1 MLQLKA
7 VNNLKKTKN
16 QMSIGDKNKSQFFQ
30 RMVDIGANNDFSIT
44 EIRYLQVTNIASILG
59 AMFNAI
65 WMLIAINLTDNPIIY
80 GSNGLLGLMF
90 LVVLIFNEKGWR
102 VLASMWLTI
111 SSYISVLVFLYLLGY
126 SSGVSVICILIIIL
140 PYMTFPRKAR
150 KLAHG
155 FSMLACFSLIATVL
169 LQSNIN
175 AHFSELDPYLSQVVN
190 ISITG
195 LICLTL
201 IWSLSVL
208 IDRSEESLMV
218 EQKKSDDLLH
228 NILPA
233 NIIRDLKDSGKT
245 IPKRHKNVTV
255 LFTDF
260 VGFTELVACIS
271 AITLINELN
280 DIFERFD
287 EIMEEMRVEKIETIG
302 DAYMAA
308 CGLEEEITN
317 HAVNCVTAA
326 HKMLSYL
333 EKRNKSHEIKWRMR
347 VGIHS
352 GTIVAGVVGKKKFAY
367 DLFGDTINTASRIE
381 SAGEAGRINISSS
394 TYELVKNDFTCLS
407 RGKVFA
413 KGKGELEMYFVK

>member
-1 MLQLKA
+1 MAIDDKMNLDI
-7 VNNLKKTKN
+7 LKKIVG
-16 QMSIGDKNKSQFFQ
+16 IGSNKE
-30 RMVDIGANNDFSIT
+30 FSTT
-44 EIRYLQVTNIASILG
+44 ETRYLQVTNIASILG
-59 AMFNAI
+59 AMYNVI
-65 WMLIAINLTDNPIIY
+65 WMLIVITLIDSPIIY

-90 LVVLIFNEKGWR
+90 LVVLIFNKKGWR
-102 VLASMWLTI
+102 TLASMWLTL
-111 SSYISVLVFLYLLGY
+111 SSYISVFLFLYLLGY
-126 SSGVSVICILIIIL
+126 SSGVTIIYFIIIIL

-150 KLAHG
+150 KSAHV
-155 FSMLACFSLIATVL
+155 FSILACLMLIATVL

-175 AHFSELDPYLSQVVN
+175 AHYNAMDPYLSQVVN
-190 ISITG
+190 MSMTG
-195 LICLTL
+195 FICLTL

-208 IDRSEESLMV
+208 IDKSEESLIA

-233 NIIRDLKDSGKT
+233 NIIRDLKESGKT
-245 IPKRHKNVTV
+245 IPKRHKNVTI

-260 VGFTELVACIS
+260 EGFTELVASIS
-271 AITLINELN
+271 AITLVNELN
-280 DIFERFD
+280 DIFGRFD
-287 EIMEEMRVEKIETIG
+287 EIMEETEVEKIETIG

-308 CGLEEEITN
+308 CGLEEETTN
-317 HAVNCVTAA
+317 HAVNCITAA
-326 HKMLSYL
+326 QSMLFYL
-333 EKRNKSHEIKWRMR
+333 EERNKSHDIKWRMR

-352 GTIVAGVVGKKKFAY
+352 GAVVAGVVGKKKFAY

-381 SAGEAGRINISSS
+381 STGAVGKINISSS